1 MIFNRQEDE
10 KVMQKIFLFP
20 VSLSSTNIHI
30 SISSIHRKSNKI
42 ILSATRICF
51 SKPGNPARFLGEIPF
66 RHGTRQTVVSI
77 RDPTKLSRIRD
88 LQVQGPFIQVAS
100 TGGYRAIFV
109 ELQDPRVSACNQRY
123 LEALCVAQPVENR
136 IDPWKIV
143 RYWVKPRVF
152 TRLVLTR
159 HCVTLAILTVSIWN
173 QVKVKDR
180 IIRFLTPM
188 KLYDRALDETESF
201 GFMQLHR
208 DQHFIIL

>member
-1 MIFNRQEDE
+1 
-10 KVMQKIFLFP
+10 MQKIFLFP

-30 SISSIHRKSNKI
+30 FISPIHRKSNKI

-100 TGGYRAIFV
+100 TGGSRAIFV

-123 LEALCVAQPVENR
+123 LEALCVAQRRRPVENR

-152 TRLVLTR
+152 TRLVLSR

-173 QVKVKDR
+173 
-180 IIRFLTPM
+180 
-188 KLYDRALDETESF
+188 
-201 GFMQLHR
+201 
-208 DQHFIIL
+208 